1 MLGNMLKIG
10 ITGTIGSGKSTVAA
24 IFAALGI
31 PVYDSDANA
40 KRLMKD
46 ELRAELTTV
55 VGGDLFRDGVIDK
68 KYLASRL
75 FSEPELK
82 LRVENVVHPAV
93 AADFLRWVD
102 RQHAPYVILESALLF
117 SSVAL
122 GGIVDRTVVVSCP
135 RGEATLRAMRR
146 DNSSREAVER
156 RMDSQMSLEQMLQKA
171 DYQIT
176 NGKNELLTPK
186 VVALSDI
193 FTNFAAEF

>member
-10 ITGTIGSGKSTVAA
+10 ITGTIGSGKSTVVA

-135 RGEATLRAMRR
+135 RGEAALRAMRR